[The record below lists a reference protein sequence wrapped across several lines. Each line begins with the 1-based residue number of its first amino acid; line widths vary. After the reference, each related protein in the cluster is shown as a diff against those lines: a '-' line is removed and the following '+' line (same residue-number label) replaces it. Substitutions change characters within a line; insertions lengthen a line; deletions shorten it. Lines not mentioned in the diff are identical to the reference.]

1 MSYLLLL
8 KPSHNFNA
16 YLLYDC
22 CTKTKQN
29 KNVIDY
35 KNLNEYL
42 KKEKK
47 REKGVKMEQYKR
59 LH

>member
-42 KKEKK
+42 KKKKK
-47 REKGVKMEQYKR
+47 REKRGGNGTI
-59 LH
+59 